1 MVARVGW
8 VGDDRLRREEQ
19 ARRGV
24 SERRAVFLSFP
35 LALCGRGDRGNWFGE
50 KGERRSEW
58 LELWSWWGDSTKV
71 SRVYNRMDPGI
82 SHDKDENIVD
92 YPKAFGLCLEIDGVR
107 FDLVELTERRGRECK
122 IGSARQKRTC

>member
-8 VGDDRLRREEQ
+8 VGDDKLRREEQ

-82 SHDKDENIVD
+82 SHDKDENI
-92 YPKAFGLCLEIDGVR
+92 GL
-107 FDLVELTERRGRECK
+107 
-122 IGSARQKRTC
+122 S